1 MKTILNLAILSILAL
16 SFTACSSKQVNN
28 AKLTIAEKAGQFVET
43 KLISEFQK
51 NNVVVAGVDCTLE
64 AKELGATVSK
74 ELAEVLKVK
83 QELVTKSVNP
93 VVTGICTYVSST
105 VLPQFIIDN
114 QSNRACIRQLGASA
128 VAKIGEGLCDKIDF

>member
-1 MKTILNLAILSILAL
+1 MKTVLNLAILSILAF

-28 AKLTIAEKAGQFVET
+28 AKLTVAEKAGQFVET

-51 NNVVVAGVDCTLE
+51 NNVVVTGVDCALE